1 MIGLLETDR
10 LVKCNMKSSRS
21 SYATKGRYYAIL
33 QAAEKLFGEKGYQG
47 VSVDEIAR
55 TAGVAKGLINYHFG
69 NKETLLIHVLSKG
82 TTTMFAELDTVIN
95 KQKTAKAK
103 VRAAVEMYLSVAS
116 AGPGLTRMAM
126 MAVFE
131 ASYSESIR
139 KLWLDF
145 MEQNLGKFNDLI
157 DEGVTNGEFKP
168 VDSQFVTQLVMAMAF
183 EVLRTATL
191 RQESLDPEKAGEKV
205 TKILF
210 EGICT

>member
-1 MIGLLETDR
+1 MR
-10 LVKCNMKSSRS
+10 NSRS
-21 SYATKGRYYAIL
+21 SYTTKGRYYAIL

-55 TAGVAKGLINYHFG
+55 TAGVAKGLVNYHFG

-82 TTTMFAELDTVIN
+82 TTSLFAEIDLVT
-95 KQKTAKAK
+95 KQQDTAKDK
-103 VRAAVEMYLSVAS
+103 IRAAVEIYLTIAS
-116 AGPGLTRMAM
+116 YGPGLTRMAM

-139 KLWLDF
+139 KLWLAF
-145 MEQNLGKFNDLI
+145 MEQNLGKFSDLVE
-157 DEGVTNGEFKP
+157 EGVANGEFKP

-183 EVLRTATL
+183 EILRTATL
-191 RQESLDPEKAGEKV
+191 KQEPLDPKEAADKV

-210 EGICT
+210 EGICK